1 MVKTLFSEN
10 ALKSSDIIKRLVRD
24 HVAQYK
30 ANILTAVIFM
40 VIAAL
45 CSAIIV
51 RLTKPIIDRVLI
63 EHDHRML
70 VLITSCIAL
79 LYLLKGFSEFF
90 QNYLIKFIGQQILT
104 DLQLAM
110 YNHLLYADYSL
121 IQGNSS
127 GKIISRFTND
137 IILMRGAVS
146 NLLVGCAK
154 HFLSIVF
161 LVCIMFT
168 LDFYLS
174 IFVFVAFPLAI
185 YPIQKLGRKMRVVS
199 HEAQEELSNF
209 TSTLDESFSSISIIK
224 SFCMEK
230 YEFSKAKQITNKIL
244 DFYKKAA
251 QLDSVTSPLMEIL
264 SGMTII
270 GLIWYGNYAIT
281 NGSMTTGTLFTFI
294 MAFVSAYRPF
304 KSLVSLNVNLQE
316 GLAAAARVFVILDIK
331 PSIADLPNA
340 PDVQF
345 NVPRI
350 SYENVTLKFPNNR
363 TALENYNLILE
374 PGKTYAFVGSSGSGK
389 TTLANLMIRFF
400 DPQSGKILIGGYDIK
415 EISLN
420 SLRKQIAFVSQE
432 TMLFDTT
439 VNNNIVCGEKSASQE
454 KIIEAAKAADAHEFI
469 SSLPQGYRTALGSK
483 GKSLSGGQKQ
493 RISIARALYKNAP
506 ILLLDEA
513 TSALDPISEKKI
525 ILSLNKLRKNK
536 TNLIIT
542 HRLNSITN
550 VDKIIVMKNSQLVE
564 QGAHD
569 ELLALK
575 GEYYKLYN
583 KELQE
588 NDKHV

>member
-10 ALKSSDIIKRLVRD
+10 ALKSSGIIKRLVRD

-30 ANILTAVIFM
+30 SNILTAVIFM
-40 VIAAL
+40 IIAAL

-79 LYLLKGFSEFF
+79 LYLVKGFSEFF

-110 YNHLLYADYSL
+110 YNHLLYADYSF

-340 PDVQF
+340 PNVEF

-469 SSLPQGYRTALGSK
+469 SSLPQGYRTALGAK

-525 ILSLNKLRKNK
+525 ILSLHKLRKNK

-564 QGAHD
+564 QGSHE